1 MAYTTID
8 DPSAYFHTQLYTGN
22 GSTQS
27 ITNDGNSDLQP
38 DLVWIKERNNAVDH
52 QLQDSTRGVT
62 KTLQANQTYGE
73 STLTDI
79 ITSFNSDGFS
89 LGSNASWNGNNDTY
103 VAWQWKA
110 NGGTTVTNTD
120 GATNGYN
127 TTVQANQTAG
137 FSIVKF
143 NAPFDQGNGRYNLG
157 HGLGATPEF
166 IITKC
171 SGASADWYVYH
182 KDMGGS
188 NIYLRLNLTAAT
200 STTGAR
206 YTFYE
211 PAFSSTIF
219 NMDWNNI
226 VLQNQDF
233 ICYCFVGVQG
243 FSKFGSY
250 VGNGL
255 AEGPFIY
262 TGFKPGFV
270 MIKERNAV
278 EEWFILD
285 SKRNTFNAVD
295 KTLYASGNYAEGT
308 GAQYMDF
315 LSNGIKIRNNHT
327 GTNTNGNT
335 YLYMA
340 FAENPFVATN
350 GVPATAR

>member
-1 MAYTTID
+1 MAYTTIT
-8 DPSAYFHTQLYTGN
+8 DPSVYFQTQLFTGTGSSLSVTNTGN
-22 GSTQS
+22 A
-27 ITNDGNSDLQP
+27 DLQP
-38 DLVWIKERNNAVDH
+38 DLVWIKNRDIAASHVLTDT
-52 QLQDSTRGVT
+52 TRGAT
-62 KTLQANQTYGE
+62 KSLFPDQTSGE
-73 STLTDI
+73 STETQQL
-79 ITSFNSDGFS
+79 TSFNSDGFTV
-89 LGSNASWNGNNDTY
+89 GTSNNVNGNGNGS

-211 PAFSSTIF
+211 PTFSSTIF

-226 VLQNQDF
+226 LLQNQDF

-250 VGNGL
+250 VGNGN
-255 AEGPFIY
+255 ADGPFIY

-308 GAQYMDF
+308 GAQYIDF

-327 GTNTNGNT
+327 GTNTSGNT
-335 YLYMA
+335 YLYMT

-350 GVPATAR
+350 AVPTTAR